1 MLTESDPGQWYDIE
15 HIAAGAASA
24 SADLRKESAG
34 LGPLCHPLSLSITDA
49 RKIAQRLQRDLFFNA
64 PLF

>member
-1 MLTESDPGQWYDIE
+1 MLTESDPGQWYDTE

-34 LGPLCHPLSLSITDA
+34 LEASLSPSFTLNHRCA
-49 RKIAQRLQRDLFFNA
+49 KNSAKTPA
-64 PLF
+64 